1 VRSESNEATDKERL
15 NFLATRLGELNNTA
29 SQILI
34 FLSFAI
40 VAAVTFLTLN
50 PLTPSSSA
58 KTEIHRALRWW
69 IGAIFPTVIGILPL
83 KEIRDRDVRWYR
95 ILLWVRF
102 VLMWSAIICI
112 FIGAI
117 AFFKAI

>member
-1 VRSESNEATDKERL
+1 VRSESTELTDKERL

-50 PLTPSSSA
+50 PLTPSSAA

-69 IGAIFPTVIGILPL
+69 IGAIFPTVVGILPL
-83 KEIRDRDVRWYR
+83 KEIRDQDVRWYR
-95 ILLWVRF
+95 VLLWVRF

-117 AFFKAI
+117 AFFKAV